1 MIMSKIS
8 YFKRDQDDQVL
19 KVILEIENIYLIWWK
34 MQFSLNV
41 VIHN

>member
-34 MQFSLNV
+34 M
-41 VIHN
+41 